1 MFAKLFV
8 VIALAMVASGL
19 EYPPGVNPAAC
30 LDYPFCR
37 QKLARVLPMS
47 VPELVYSPTIL
58 PAAPITVRPHIS
70 LVPIDLPRRDGHPIL
85 VKLRNFADF
94 QPAHSVYAA
103 YPYSY

>member
-1 MFAKLFV
+1 MFFKLFV

-58 PAAPITVRPHIS
+58 PAAPITVKIVTMFVWRELLPPTDAWRCIGEINELYTTQTLVAIS
-70 LVPIDLPRRDGHPIL
+70 LTDL
-85 VKLRNFADF
+85 
-94 QPAHSVYAA
+94 
-103 YPYSY
+103 